1 MPDRRTH
8 RGPHPDDERL
18 FAPEMLPRLQ
28 EATNDLCWLL
38 NRGYACTSALKLV
51 GDRHD
56 LEQRQR
62 TAVSRC
68 ACSDAARARRQER
81 QISPVGLKGQNL
93 LIDGYNLLTTIEA
106 ALAGGFILAARD
118 GAFRDM
124 ASMHGTWRR
133 VAETIPAAELI
144 GAALAEIGVAGCQW
158 YLDRPVSNSGRLKRI
173 LLDLSAANEWSWE
186 VELVDDPDRI
196 LEAATQPVAT
206 ADSAILDRC
215 SAWVNLAAEAI
226 RDRLPQV
233 RMIDLGNAVR
243 GS

>member
-18 FAPEMLPRLQ
+18 FAPEALPRLHA
-28 EATNDLCWLL
+28 ATDDLCWLL
-38 NRGYACTSALKLV
+38 SRGYTSTSAIKLV
-51 GDRHD
+51 GDRYD

-68 ACSDAARARRQER
+68 ACSDAARACRQER
-81 QISPVGLKGQNL
+81 QIPLPGLRNETL

-106 ALAGGFILAARD
+106 ALAGGFVLAARD
-118 GAFRDM
+118 GTYRDM

-133 VAETIPAAELI
+133 VQETVPAVELI
-144 GAALAEIGVAGCQW
+144 GDFLKATGIVECRW

-173 LLDLSAANEWSWE
+173 ITNLSASMGWPWE
-186 VELVDDPDRI
+186 VELADDPDRV
-196 LEAATQPVAT
+196 LAAATAAVAT
-206 ADSAILDRC
+206 ADSRVLDQC
-215 SAWVNLAAEAI
+215 GGWVNLAAEAI
-226 RDRLPQV
+226 RARVPQARV
-233 RMIDLGNAVR
+233 IDLGNGTR

>member
-1 MPDRRTH
+1 
-8 RGPHPDDERL
+8 
-18 FAPEMLPRLQ
+18 
-28 EATNDLCWLL
+28 
-38 NRGYACTSALKLV
+38 
-51 GDRHD
+51 
-56 LEQRQR
+56 
-62 TAVSRC
+62 
-68 ACSDAARARRQER
+68 
-81 QISPVGLKGQNL
+81 
-93 LIDGYNLLTTIEA
+93 
-106 ALAGGFILAARD
+106 
-118 GAFRDM
+118 
-124 ASMHGTWRR
+124 MHGTWRR

>member
-1 MPDRRTH
+1 
-8 RGPHPDDERL
+8 
-18 FAPEMLPRLQ
+18 MLPRLQ

-38 NRGYACTSALKLV
+38 NRGYASTSALKLV
-51 GDRHD
+51 GDRYD

-81 QISPVGLKGQNL
+81 QISLGGIRDQTL

-118 GAFRDM
+118 GAYRDM

-133 VAETIPAAELI
+133 VVETVPAVELM
-144 GAALAEIGVAGCQW
+144 GRYLAEKGVVSCHW

-173 LLDLSAANEWSWE
+173 LQDLSASNEWPWE

-196 LEAATQPVAT
+196 LETATQPVAS

-215 SAWVNLAAEAI
+215 SVWVNLAAEAI
-226 RDRLPQV
+226 RDRIPQARV
-233 RMIDLGNAVR
+233 IDLGNAAR